1 MIRRFST
8 DLNTGDKNQL
18 GSLAE
23 YHNKYYQPAATIID
37 QVDVGQMLL
46 RSPESSALYSRITVF
61 IKYDQLG
68 SSGRTDYQAAGCLMG
83 DALIEK
89 VGAHCLDISFHG
101 LFCC

>member
-18 GSLAE
+18 GCLAE
-23 YHNKYYQPAATIID
+23 YHNKCRQPATTIID

-46 RSPESSALYSRITVF
+46 RSPESPALDSRITVF
-61 IKYDQLG
+61 IKFDQLG
-68 SSGRTDYQAAGCLMG
+68 SSGRKDYQAAGCLLG

-89 VGAHCLDISFHG
+89 VGAHCLDISFHS